1 MTRPQRDDFRTLVH
15 SPSDLNADYLRW
27 AEYIQETE
35 GVTWGLEAID
45 ERVIPIRPGEMGI
58 ILGRP
63 GHGKTSVLVYL
74 ARMEAQRILKRSTQ
88 DEECV
93 AYVTWEESAE
103 EVTKML
109 LGTPTSPYTITDLS
123 WGRVDLDVIRK
134 QVVKQ
139 STFPPVYV
147 IGHGI
152 MRARDGKRAPLMDPD
167 AVLAALETME
177 VDYGVKPTLMCFDYI
192 QRIPIRHV
200 SRKLEE
206 VTEAAKAIND
216 LAKRI
221 ACPVYVGAQASRDVD
236 TRKDKIP
243 TPRDSQWSSALE
255 QDADKLFSVM
265 RPSRYEKEFIEMFDG
280 KMYQVTDQ
288 LLVLKM
294 LKQRGDIGNYT
305 WALYFDPATLKLGLS
320 ATVEYEE
327 DEAQEEIPF

>member
-1 MTRPQRDDFRTLVH
+1 MRRPKRDDFRTLVH

-27 AEYIQETE
+27 AEYIQNTE
-35 GVTWGLEAID
+35 GVTWGLGAID
-45 ERVIPIRPGEMGI
+45 EKVIPIRPGEMGI
-58 ILGRP
+58 IIGRP

-74 ARMEAQRILKRSTQ
+74 ARAEAQRIIKRKAQ
-88 DEECV
+88 QEECV
-93 AYVTWEESAE
+93 VYVTWEESAE

-109 LGTPTSPYTITDLS
+109 LGTPDSPYTITDLS
-123 WGRVDLDVIRK
+123 WGRVDLNVIRQ

-139 STFPPVYV
+139 SNFPPVYV

-152 MRARDGKRAPLMDPD
+152 MRAQDGMRAPLMDPD
-167 AVLAALETME
+167 AVLAALEAME
-177 VDYGVKPTLMCFDYI
+177 ADYGVKPTLMCFDYI
-192 QRIPIRHV
+192 QRIPIRHI

-221 ACPVYVGAQASRDVD
+221 ACPAYVGAQASRDVD

-265 RPSRYEKEFIEMFDG
+265 RPTKYELDFIEMFDG
-280 KMYQVTDQ
+280 KMYQVSDQ
-288 LLVLKM
+288 LLILKM
-294 LKQRGDIGNYT
+294 LKQRGDMGNYT
-305 WALYFDPATLKLGLS
+305 WALYFDPATLKLGVS
-320 ATVEYEE
+320 TTAEYEKAE
-327 DEAQEEIPF
+327 IEEEIPF